1 MICSLFLILVKF
13 WDLFFRA
20 DALAALTPSPQC
32 GDPATRT
39 SEELEL
45 GTGGTRSWSL
55 AASARAGAGLQEEA
69 RFADHEGQGS
79 GQESSDYSIH
89 GTASKM
95 AAGTC

>member
-1 MICSLFLILVKF
+1 MKF

-20 DALAALTPSPQC
+20 DALAALTPSLQC

-45 GTGGTRSWSL
+45 GTGGPGHRASQL
-55 AASARAGAGLQEEA
+55 APGAGAGLQEEA

-79 GQESSDYSIH
+79 GQESSDYSIY